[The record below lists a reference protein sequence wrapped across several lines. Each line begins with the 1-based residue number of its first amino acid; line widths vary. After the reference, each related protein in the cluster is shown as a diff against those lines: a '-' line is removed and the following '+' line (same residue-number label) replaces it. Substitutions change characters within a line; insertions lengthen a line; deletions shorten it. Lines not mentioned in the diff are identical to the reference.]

1 MMIGIEKFNKI
12 DLRVGTIEQAEE
24 FPDAKQPAYK
34 LYINFGEFGN
44 KWSSAQI
51 TKNYSIEDLCGK
63 QIIAAMNLG
72 NKKIGSFVSEV
83 LVIGVDDNNSNVVLL
98 EPSTKIE
105 NGAKVN

>member
-1 MMIGIEKFNKI
+1 MIGIKEFNKM

-34 LYINFGEFGN
+34 LYINFGEIGN

-72 NKKIGSFVSEV
+72 NKRIGSFISEV
-83 LVIGVDDNNSNVVLL
+83 LVMGVDDNNSNVVLL

>member
-1 MMIGIEKFNKI
+1 MIGIEKFNKME
-12 DLRVGTIEQAEE
+12 LRVGTIEKVEE

-44 KWSSAQI
+44 KWTSAQV
-51 TKNYSIEDLCGK
+51 TKNYSIEDLYGK

-72 NKKIGSFVSEV
+72 NKRIGSFVSEV
-83 LVIGVDDNNSNVVLL
+83 LVMGVDDNNSNVVLL
-98 EPSTKIE
+98 VPGTKIE

>member
-1 MMIGIEKFNKI
+1 MIGIEKFNKME
-12 DLRVGTIEQAEE
+12 LRVGTIEKVEE

-34 LYINFGEFGN
+34 LYINFGEIGN